1 MKEVVSEKDSR
12 SIEEYRRRMSLHHDE
27 KQEDNIVEEIEELA
41 QVKPSILAGDEEDT
55 ILRTNPPSLAHTNV
69 LIEDILESSV
79 DVAASTIIEATTLR
93 EEEINEGNNLTI
105 SLLITLL
112 LTDVLI
118 AIDNEASDD
127 VINLI
132 NDVDDELPAE
142 SKMTKK
148 RSKKSL
154 SDNAHFVLSCHI
166 IPRSDRINSSRYFHT
181 L

>member
-1 MKEVVSEKDSR
+1 
-12 SIEEYRRRMSLHHDE
+12 
-27 KQEDNIVEEIEELA
+27 
-41 QVKPSILAGDEEDT
+41 
-55 ILRTNPPSLAHTNV
+55 V

-148 RSKKSL
+148 RSKKRL